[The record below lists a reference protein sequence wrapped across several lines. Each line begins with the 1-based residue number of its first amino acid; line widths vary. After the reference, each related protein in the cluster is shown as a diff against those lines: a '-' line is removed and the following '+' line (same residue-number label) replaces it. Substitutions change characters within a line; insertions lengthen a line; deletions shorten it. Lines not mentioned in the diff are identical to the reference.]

1 MNSSLVT
8 TDADVRQSVSR
19 DASGLELIPD
29 AVARPTSR
37 EEVVELLNEAARD
50 RMPVTAAGGQTS
62 TTAASLTDSGLLLSL
77 RNVGG
82 IHDINAAARTVRVGP
97 GELLGPLKRSLAAD
111 GWLDRKSVV

>member
-1 MNSSLVT
+1 MTSALIT

-29 AVARPTSR
+29 AVARPSSR
-37 EEVVELLNEAARD
+37 DEVMELLKEATRD

-62 TTAASLTDSGLLLSL
+62 TTAASLTDTGLLLSL

-82 IHDINAAARTVRVGP
+82 VLQTSGA
-97 GELLGPLKRSLAAD
+97 
-111 GWLDRKSVV
+111 